1 MPLIALIALCAV
13 FYAGFEIF
21 AALAGGNINGW
32 LAAVLYNGI
41 GTLIPLIVYIG
52 TTANK
57 GKTTW
62 KGILFA
68 AIAGIAIMLFS
79 VLLANIFNRGG
90 NLSYVIPVIYGS
102 AIVISSIFGI
112 FVLKD
117 KVNLIELAGL
127 GLIVLGVGLVV
138 LARSKI
144 A

>member
-1 MPLIALIALCAV
+1 MLIVLIALCAV

-21 AALAGGNINGW
+21 AALAGGKINSW
-32 LAAVLYNGI
+32 LAAVFYNGI
-41 GTLIPLIVYIG
+41 GTLIPLIIYVS

-68 AIAGIAIMLFS
+68 SLAGIAIMLFS

-102 AIVISSIFGI
+102 AIVFSGMFGI

-117 KVNLIELAGL
+117 KVNPIELAGL
-127 GLIVLGVGLVV
+127 VLIILGVGLVV